1 MKMKIATLFLLAL
14 LPVLAVIATY
24 ATKPTVGHGT
34 VTLVNSTPVGSS
46 RTADGNTITTLKN
59 TFSLTGA
66 LAGTVVALERD
77 VTHSSSERTF
87 TTFQGEA
94 NFTNSNGEASSGTLV
109 IHYVGINNGTFVHGQ
124 FVIVGNSGTG
134 SFADFHGQ
142 GSFSGKAGI
151 GLAMDYTLKWHIDPA
166 TTRTKPGA

>member
-1 MKMKIATLFLLAL
+1 MKMKIAALVLIVL
-14 LPVLAVIATY
+14 LPVLAVTATY
-24 ATKPTVGHGT
+24 ATKPTIGTGT
-34 VTLVNSTPVGSS
+34 VTLVGKPVVVSS
-46 RTADGNTITTLKN
+46 RTAGDNTITTLKN
-59 TFSLTGA
+59 TFHLTGA
-66 LAGTVVALERD
+66 LTGTAVALERD
-77 VTHSSSERTF
+77 VTHASSDKSF

-151 GLAMDYTLKWHIDPA
+151 GLAMAYTLKWHIDPA
-166 TTRTKPGA
+166 AVETKHSA